1 MDLVGKGEALG
12 RWCTRR
18 PGATLIVA
26 TVVVAAPLLSAL
38 ADLARSSWFPVLDLA
53 MTEFRVRDAF
63 GGDTPL
69 IGLPGRIGEY
79 PNQGSHPGPL
89 SFYLLAPLYRLLG
102 STSWALEAATVA
114 IHVAAIATALSIG
127 QRRAGWRG
135 VLGVAA
141 LLAVAISG
149 YGQLLLTQPWNPV
162 PPRAGLAG
170 GAARHLVGVV
180 R

>member
-12 RWCTRR
+12 RWCARR

-53 MTEFRVRDAF
+53 MTEFRVRDTF

-79 PNQGSHPGPL
+79 PNQGICGL
-89 SFYLLAPLYRLLG
+89 SFGNPSSSQIFFAFSMYSRFGRETGGKG
-102 STSWALEAATVA
+102 SLRIAL
-114 IHVAAIATALSIG
+114 HSIADSS
-127 QRRAGWRG
+127 AGR
-135 VLGVAA
+135 
-141 LLAVAISG
+141 
-149 YGQLLLTQPWNPV
+149 
-162 PPRAGLAG
+162 
-170 GAARHLVGVV
+170 
-180 R
+180 